1 MLSSK
6 FSHVN
11 GHSTSLHTC
20 LHFVPLTPSKSTN
33 PLFPPLKGSC
43 NSVPYTFVALYF
55 VLALQSLIYLDAPLQ
70 WCLPLLCPDQ
80 TPFVQTR
87 PFVVLSEHISYTLSS
102 SASLWP
108 LQSAENYV
116 IFQIGHPGYYFFLV
130 FSNIEVEFRNVRDG
144 QGLLTVCQGEHLCH
158 GRSAPSPS
166 FLLIPVT
173 LLAIVLRPLVLL
185 LLRSVC

>member
-108 LQSAENYV
+108 LHVCSNFNTDLNTPVYNSGSDPH
-116 IFQIGHPGYYFFLV
+116 ILLHP
-130 FSNIEVEFRNVRDG
+130 
-144 QGLLTVCQGEHLCH
+144 
-158 GRSAPSPS
+158 
-166 FLLIPVT
+166 
-173 LLAIVLRPLVLL
+173 
-185 LLRSVC
+185 SVKHSERATYSEQQPASKPASQ